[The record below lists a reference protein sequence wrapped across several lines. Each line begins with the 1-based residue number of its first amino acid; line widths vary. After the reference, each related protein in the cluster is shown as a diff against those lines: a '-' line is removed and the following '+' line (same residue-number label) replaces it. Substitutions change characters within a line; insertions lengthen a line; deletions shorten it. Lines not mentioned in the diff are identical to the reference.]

1 MLWEERK
8 RKSSVALGLAGGPVG
23 EPVPRRL
30 PGAVR
35 GAVDTELTW
44 GL

>member
-1 MLWEERK
+1 MGTVGSRK
-8 RKSSVALGLAGGPVG
+8 RESSVALGLAGGPVG

-30 PGAVR
+30 GWCCEVR
-35 GAVDTELTW
+35 W